1 MNFLPPH
8 LDAYIEEHSHAPSA
22 LLADLERQTHLRCLM
37 PQMCSGYLQGR
48 VLAMISRMIA
58 PKRILEIGTFTGY
71 SALCLAEGLC
81 EGGVL
86 HSVDNNPEVMDMA
99 RDYVQRSNYR
109 EQICLHTGSGLEL
122 LNNVRESWDLVFVD
136 ADKEN
141 YPNYLSALT
150 EILKPGAYILADN
163 VLWSGKVA
171 EIGQHKKDVETE
183 ALREYNR
190 RAVCHPRLETV
201 ILPIRDGL
209 SLARLR

>member
-22 LLADLERQTHLRCLM
+22 LLVELERQTHLRCLM

-48 VLAMISRMIA
+48 VLAMISRMLA

-71 SALCLAEGLC
+71 SALCLAEGLT
-81 EGGVL
+81 EDGLL

-99 RDYVQRSNYR
+99 MEFVERSAYR
-109 EQICLHTGSGLEL
+109 ERIHLHTGTGLGLIQQVQED
-122 LNNVRESWDLVFVD
+122 WDLVFVD

-141 YPNYLSALT
+141 YPAYLEALV

-171 EIGQHKKDVETE
+171 EAGQHKDAETE

-190 RAVCHPRLETV
+190 RAVTHPRLETV
-201 ILPIRDGL
+201 VLPVRDGL
-209 SLARLR
+209 SLARVR

>member
-1 MNFLPPH
+1 MNFLPPN

-48 VLAMISRMIA
+48 VLAMISRMLA

-71 SALCLAEGLC
+71 SALCLAEGLA
-81 EGGVL
+81 EGGIL

-99 RDYVQRSNYR
+99 REFVDRSIYR
-109 EQICLHTGSGLEL
+109 ECIHLHTGSGLDLIKQVNED
-122 LNNVRESWDLVFVD
+122 WDLVFVD

-141 YPNYLSALT
+141 YPAYLEALVDV
-150 EILKPGAYILADN
+150 LKPGAYILADN

-171 EIGQHKKDVETE
+171 EPGLYKDAETE

-190 RAVCHPRLETV
+190 RAVTHPRLETV
-201 ILPIRDGL
+201 VLPVRDGL
-209 SLARLR
+209 SLARVR

>member
-1 MNFLPPH
+1 MNFLPPT
-8 LDAYIEEHSHAPSA
+8 LDAYIEAHSHGPSA

-71 SALCLAEGLC
+71 SALCLAEGLS

-86 HSVDNNPEVMDMA
+86 HSVDLNPEVMDMA
-99 RDYVQRSNYR
+99 RDYIQRSAYHD
-109 EQICLHTGSGLEL
+109 QIQLHTGSGLDILE
-122 LNNVRESWDLVFVD
+122 NVQESWDLVFVD

-141 YPNYLSALT
+141 YPNYLKALT

-171 EIGQHKKDVETE
+171 ETGSHQDAETE

-190 RAVCHPRLETV
+190 LALAHPRLETV

>member
-1 MNFLPPH
+1 MNFLPPN

-48 VLAMISRMIA
+48 VLAMISRMLA

-71 SALCLAEGLC
+71 SALCLAEGLA
-81 EGGVL
+81 EGGIL

-99 RDYVQRSNYR
+99 REFVDRSVYR
-109 EQICLHTGSGLEL
+109 ERIHLHTGSGLDLIKQVNED
-122 LNNVRESWDLVFVD
+122 WDLVFVD

-141 YPNYLSALT
+141 YPAYLEALV
-150 EILKPGAYILADN
+150 EALKPGAYILADN

-171 EIGQHKKDVETE
+171 EPGLYKDAETE

-190 RAVCHPRLETV
+190 RAVTHPRLETV
-201 ILPIRDGL
+201 ILPVRDGL
-209 SLARLR
+209 SLARVR